1 MADTTA
7 AEVARRI
14 EVPPDTL
21 RRSPAVD
28 ATPDDAR
35 VIETEAAR

>member
-14 EVPPDTL
+14 EVPPDAL
-21 RRSPAVD
+21 RRPS
-28 ATPDDAR
+28 TPRPTTLA
-35 VIETEAAR
+35 